1 MEKKNQS
8 QNILQDKSKK
18 GKDRNWRGRKLSN
31 VKLSKGYQKL
41 EYKGNMIQNVRQC
54 AEVLTFLKQENG
66 DLKLNQAWF
75 CKNKLCPICNWR
87 RSMKYSWQA
96 TQIVDEAM
104 IREPK
109 GRFLFLTLT
118 IKNVPG
124 AELNQAMSDLTKSF
138 DKLFRR
144 AKIKKNLLGFL
155 RATEVTVEEER
166 EGYYHPHLHILM
178 MMKSSYFS
186 GYGDNFISQKEW
198 TAMWQQSAKLDYTP
212 VVNIKSVKN
221 KKTEV
226 FDQGGIKKAIL
237 ETAKYPVK
245 PIDFDDENLQVIDDL
260 YKGLFRKRQLAY
272 GGLFKKIK
280 KELGLDDV
288 ENGELL
294 HVDEETGEISGG
306 QQLVAVWNWE
316 RKNYFIK

>member
-1 MEKKNQS
+1 MKKKNQS

-41 EYKGNMIQNVRQC
+41 DYKENMVQNVRQC
-54 AEVLTFLKQENG
+54 AEVLTFLTQENG

-104 IREPK
+104 KREPK

-124 AELNQAMSDLTKSF
+124 RELNQAMSDLTKSF

-144 AKIKKNLLGFL
+144 AKVKKNLLGFL

-178 MMKSSYFS
+178 MMKSSYFQ
-186 GYGDNFISQKEW
+186 GGEYLSQKEW
-198 TAMWQQSAKLDYTP
+198 TEMWKQSAKLDYTP
-212 VVNIKSVKN
+212 VVNIKAVKN

-226 FDQGGIKKAIL
+226 FDQTGIKKAIL

-272 GGLFKKIK
+272 GGLFKKLK

-288 ENGELL
+288 ENGELV

>member
-41 EYKGNMIQNVRQC
+41 DYKENMVQNVRQC

-66 DLKLNQAWF
+66 NLKLNQAWF

-104 IREPK
+104 KRKPR

-124 AELNQAMSDLTKSF
+124 AELNQAMSELTKSF

-178 MMKSSYFS
+178 MIKSSYFQ
-186 GYGDNFISQKEW
+186 GGEYLSQKEW
-198 TAMWQQSAKLDYTP
+198 TDMWKQSAQLDYTP
-212 VVNIKSVKN
+212 VVNIKAVKN

-226 FDQGGIKKAIL
+226 FDQAGIKKAIL

-288 ENGELL
+288 ENGELI

>member
-1 MEKKNQS
+1 MKKKNQS

-41 EYKGNMIQNVRQC
+41 DYKENMVQNVRQC

-104 IREPK
+104 KREPK

-124 AELNQAMSDLTKSF
+124 RELNQAMSDLTKSF

-144 AKIKKNLLGFL
+144 AKVKKNLLGFL

-178 MMKSSYFS
+178 MMKSSYFQ
-186 GYGDNFISQKEW
+186 GGEYLSQKEW
-198 TAMWQQSAKLDYTP
+198 TEMWQQSAKLDYTP
-212 VVNIKSVKN
+212 VVNIKAVKN

-226 FDQGGIKKAIL
+226 FDQSGIKKAIL

>member
-41 EYKGNMIQNVRQC
+41 EYKENMVQNVRQC

-104 IREPK
+104 KREPK

-124 AELNQAMSDLTKSF
+124 VELNQAMSDLTKSF

-144 AKIKKNLLGFL
+144 AKIKKNMLGFL

-178 MMKSSYFS
+178 MMKSSYFQ
-186 GYGDNFISQKEW
+186 GGEYLSQKEW

-212 VVNIKSVKN
+212 VVNIKAVKN

-226 FDQGGIKKAIL
+226 FDQAGIKKAIL

>member
-41 EYKGNMIQNVRQC
+41 DYKENMVQNVRQC
-54 AEVLTFLKQENG
+54 AEVLTFLKQKNG

-104 IREPK
+104 KREPK

-144 AKIKKNLLGFL
+144 AKVKKNLLGFL

-198 TAMWQQSAKLDYTP
+198 TDMWKQSAQLDYTP
-212 VVNIKSVKN
+212 VVNIKAVKN

-226 FDQGGIKKAIL
+226 FDQAGIKKAIL

-288 ENGELL
+288 ENGELI

>member
-1 MEKKNQS
+1 LKKKNQS

-41 EYKGNMIQNVRQC
+41 DYKENMVQNVRQC
-54 AEVLTFLKQENG
+54 AEVLTFLTQENG

-104 IREPK
+104 KREPK

-124 AELNQAMSDLTKSF
+124 RELNQAMSDLTKSF

-144 AKIKKNLLGFL
+144 AKVKKNLLGFL

-178 MMKSSYFS
+178 MMKSSYFQ
-186 GYGDNFISQKEW
+186 GGEYLSQKEW
-198 TAMWQQSAKLDYTP
+198 TEMWKQSAKLDYTP
-212 VVNIKSVKN
+212 VVNIKAVKN

-226 FDQGGIKKAIL
+226 FDQTGIKKAIL

-272 GGLFKKIK
+272 GGLFKKLK

-288 ENGELL
+288 ENGELV

>member
-41 EYKGNMIQNVRQC
+41 DYKENMVQNVRQC
-54 AEVLTFLKQENG
+54 AEVLTFLKQENA

-87 RSMKYSWQA
+87 RSIKYSWQA

-124 AELNQAMSDLTKSF
+124 SELNQAMSDLVKAFDRLFKRTKV
-138 DKLFRR
+138 
-144 AKIKKNLLGFL
+144 KKNLLGFL

-178 MMKSSYFS
+178 MMKSSYFQ
-186 GYGDNFISQKEW
+186 GGEYLSQKEW
-198 TAMWQQSAKLDYTP
+198 TDMWQQSAKLDYTP
-212 VVNIKSVKN
+212 VVNIKAVKN

-226 FDQGGIKKAIL
+226 FDQAGIKKAIL

-288 ENGELL
+288 ENGELI